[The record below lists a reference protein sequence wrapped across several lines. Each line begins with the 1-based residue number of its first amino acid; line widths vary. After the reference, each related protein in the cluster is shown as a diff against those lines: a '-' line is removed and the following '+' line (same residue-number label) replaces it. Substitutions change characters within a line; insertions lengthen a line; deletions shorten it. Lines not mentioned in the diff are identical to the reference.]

1 MDLDGINQIMI
12 DKFSPCP
19 VQRWCVFGL
28 CLLVHFVKIL
38 VSGTH
43 HLIAYVV
50 GVYLF
55 HGFIL
60 FATPKDENIPDPF
73 EEEVENENSNE
84 YSPSS
89 VDNSLRPFIRN
100 MPEYTYWM
108 FSMKVVVV
116 SFLLTLS
123 RLTDIPVYTPILLV
137 YFVFMVLAT
146 AIKLWQHSRKYHY
159 NPFFQS
165 KLLMME

>member
-1 MDLDGINQIMI
+1 MDLDGINQIMV
-12 DKFSPCP
+12 DKFSPYP

-28 CLLVHFVKIL
+28 CLLAHFVKIL

-73 EEEVENENSNE
+73 EEEVDNDNSNE
-84 YSPSS
+84 YSPSN

-108 FSMKVVVV
+108 FSMKVVVI

-123 RLTDIPVYTPILLV
+123 KFTDIPVYTPILVV

-146 AIKLWQHSRKYHY
+146 AIKLWQHSRKYNY

-165 KLLMME
+165 KLMMME